1 MAAVHAIGSEPH
13 FAGISDAIAQL
24 PMVLLFF
31 CGTRQRAKRRHALTL
46 SKTGLVALVES
57 MHYWHSTLLVWE
69 IWRSHHPEIDTTWG
83 AVSVILLVLPTILM
97 LPVSLALVVI
107 AMNSTA
113 AQLVDPA
120 AVRAHPRAVAI
131 IILLSALHIELVSML
146 PWRTSSWA
154 SFPIRNVLLCLATML
169 IMHKGSILVL
179 SVHFVQVEPTTFG
192 IYILVFSALSL
203 LQVLLEKAVFVAGT
217 AYSRKAGMTKSATHA
232 CVTYPPVQREPVQQ
246 ERSQTSSTLLP
257 ESLDQVLL
265 TTRVRRLHSMLR
277 PAQQWIMHSP
287 GVLRAMAAE
296 SEMRITKGRVY
307 LEQSAAAGAADA
319 NGLLEQWPLATLVS
333 VKRRRHELRH
343 TALELTMAAQQ
354 DGQSG
359 AQVSVLLEFNSRD
372 DRETAVQALLT
383 DRPQLVPPDE
393 RLQEMTEK
401 WHTGEV
407 DNYTYL
413 LHLNDCASRSFS
425 DLSQYPIMCAIACSS
440 LPRPITADAILLA
453 RAGPGCSATTEASRS
468 T

>member
-1 MAAVHAIGSEPH
+1 
-13 FAGISDAIAQL
+13 
-24 PMVLLFF
+24 
-31 CGTRQRAKRRHALTL
+31 
-46 SKTGLVALVES
+46 
-57 MHYWHSTLLVWE
+57 
-69 IWRSHHPEIDTTWG
+69 
-83 AVSVILLVLPTILM
+83 
-97 LPVSLALVVI
+97 
-107 AMNSTA
+107 
-113 AQLVDPA
+113 
-120 AVRAHPRAVAI
+120 
-131 IILLSALHIELVSML
+131 
-146 PWRTSSWA
+146 
-154 SFPIRNVLLCLATML
+154 
-169 IMHKGSILVL
+169 
-179 SVHFVQVEPTTFG
+179 
-192 IYILVFSALSL
+192 
-203 LQVLLEKAVFVAGT
+203 
-217 AYSRKAGMTKSATHA
+217 
-232 CVTYPPVQREPVQQ
+232 
-246 ERSQTSSTLLP
+246 
-257 ESLDQVLL
+257 
-265 TTRVRRLHSMLR
+265 
-277 PAQQWIMHSP
+277 
-287 GVLRAMAAE
+287 MAAE

-372 DRETAVQALLT
+372 DRETAVQALLA

-440 LPRPITADAILLA
+440 LPRPTTADAILLA